1 MTTHA
6 TVRTGRLPV
15 GQLSLFECDEDQ
27 AAAIWPSQ
35 IGSRRML
42 DGPDRSPAGA
52 LARPTLTLQ
61 SPHARIAERKADR
74 GGAPALTPRL
84 IEIIAAMVDA
94 VLDGDASDWN
104 ASGGNVMA
112 PRSRQ
117 RDPEA
122 VTGPLGGRR

>member
-1 MTTHA
+1 MSTHA
-6 TVRTGRLPV
+6 TVRITRLPV
-15 GQLSLFECDEDQ
+15 GQLALFECDADQ

-61 SPHARIAERKADR
+61 SPHARPAGRRADR
-74 GGAPALTPRL
+74 GGAPGLTPRL
-84 IEIIAAMVDA
+84 VEIIAAMVDA
-94 VLDGDASDWN
+94 VLDGDASGWN
-104 ASGGNVMA
+104 ASRGNVLR

-122 VTGPLGGRR
+122 VTGPLGGRP